1 MTRRKP
7 QAGSAL
13 IEFAASLI
21 LLSALFT
28 GIFQIGYTFYSY
40 QRLENSVRAGAR
52 YASLRS
58 NAASADDAG
67 FTQAVRNLVV
77 YADPA
82 PAPGSKPLITGLA
95 PGNVDVTVADKSTT
109 VSIHG
114 FELDSMFAKV
124 KLAGRPTVTFPS
136 AKRGPQ

>member
-1 MTRRKP
+1 MTPRHP

-28 GIFQIGYTFYSY
+28 GVFQIGYACYSY

-58 NAASADDAG
+58 NTASAGDNG

-82 PAPGSKPLITGLA
+82 PAPGSKPVITGLA
-95 PGNVDVTVADKSTT
+95 PGNVDVTVGDKSTT
-109 VSIHG
+109 VSIRG
-114 FELDSMFAKV
+114 FELDSLFSKV
-124 KLAGRPTVTFPS
+124 ELAGRPTVTFPL
-136 AKRGPQ
+136 ARRGPQ